1 MIMISKLIYKI
12 YTGAATICCALVI
25 SSCTAGLTYEEAP
38 ESVYSEV
45 GVSKF
50 NVNARELFTDK
61 IYAVN
66 WHKWVDNYIDT
77 RMIGSS
83 STFKWTNRTGAS
95 YTLPDGTVV
104 EAGES
109 VEVGGSETV
118 ETDSSAP
125 GGEVHVLNVYAAS
138 KVQYQTANKGYLFDG
153 SKFSGDFELVD
164 PVDNRSQNVILPVR
178 KNEIIGEI
186 YLVDYSICTVEPI
199 GDAPKLGMPGDFTK
213 PCRYLVKNIAYRPAG
228 VGQYQRLYEIRVTFL
243 P

>member
-1 MIMISKLIYKI
+1 MINKILNKI
-12 YTGAATICCALVI
+12 YAGATILCCALAI

-66 WHKWVDNYIDT
+66 WNKWVDNYIDT

-83 STFKWTNRTGAS
+83 SAFEWTNKTGAP
-95 YTLPDGTVV
+95 YTLPDGTIIKNGETV
-104 EAGES
+104 EIE
-109 VEVGGSETV
+109 GSETV
-118 ETDSSAP
+118 ESDSNAP
-125 GGEVHVLNVYAAS
+125 GGEIHILNVFAAS
-138 KVQYQTANKGYLFDG
+138 TVKYQTANKGYLFDG

-164 PVDNRSQNVILPVR
+164 PTDNRSQYVIMPIR
-178 KNEIIGEI
+178 KNEIIGEM
-186 YLVDYSICTVEPI
+186 YLVDYSICTVDPI
-199 GDAPKLGMPGDFTK
+199 GDAPKLGIPGDFTK
-213 PCRYLVKNIAYRPAG
+213 PCRYLVKNIAHRPAG
-228 VGQYQRLYEIRVTFL
+228 VEQYQRLYEIRVTFL

>member
-1 MIMISKLIYKI
+1 MINKILNKI
-12 YTGAATICCALVI
+12 YAGAAMLCFVLVI
-25 SSCTAGLTYEEAP
+25 SSCTAGLTYDEAP

-66 WHKWVDNYIDT
+66 WDKWVDNYIDT

-83 STFKWTNRTGAS
+83 STFEWTNRTGAP
-95 YTLPDGTVV
+95 YTLPDGTIVQN
-104 EAGES
+104 GES
-109 VEVGGSETV
+109 AEIEGSETV
-118 ETDSSAP
+118 EADSSVP

-138 KVQYQTANKGYLFDG
+138 KVKYQTANKGYLFDG

-164 PVDNRSQNVILPVR
+164 PVDNRSQYVVLPVR

-199 GDAPKLGMPGDFTK
+199 GDAPKLGMPGDLSK
-213 PCRYLVKNIAYRPAG
+213 PCRYLVKNIAHRPAG
-228 VGQYQRLYEIRVTFL
+228 VEQYQRVYEIRVTFL

>member
-1 MIMISKLIYKI
+1 MITKLLNKI
-12 YTGAATICCALVI
+12 YAGAVALCCVWGI

-45 GVSKF
+45 GVSGF

-66 WHKWVDNYIDT
+66 WNKWVENYIDT
-77 RMIGSS
+77 RTVGTSG
-83 STFKWTNRTGAS
+83 TLKWTNKTGAP

-104 EAGES
+104 AAGETVDVKGS
-109 VEVGGSETV
+109 QEVES
-118 ETDSSAP
+118 DSSAP
-125 GGEVHVLNVYAAS
+125 GGEVYVLNVFAAS

-164 PVDNRSQNVILPVR
+164 PVDNRSQYVVMPVK
-178 KNEIIGEI
+178 KNEIIGEM
-186 YLVDYSICTVEPI
+186 YLVDYSICTVEPVD
-199 GDAPKLGMPGDFTK
+199 GAPKLGMPGDLSK
-213 PCRYLVKNIAYRPAG
+213 PCRYLVKNIAHRPGG
-228 VGQYQRLYEIRVTFL
+228 VAQYQRLYEVRITFL